1 MAYYSAVPAQYPVQ
15 YPVQYG
21 YPTMPEAPP
30 AQGWSV
36 WAVLGGVLLNSFIGT
51 IVILG
56 ILLWHM
62 WTSVDDQSKAFDKD
76 PAKDK
81 VNDGGIGAA
90 LLGLGDLY
98 IGSYAILP
106 VALVVTIVCAFSKVS
121 FGHSVLWN
129 ALASAVAAAVVIFAV
144 RPTT

>member
-21 YPTMPEAPP
+21 YPTMPAAPP
-30 AQGWSV
+30 AQGWSA
-36 WAVLGGVLLNSFIGT
+36 WAVLGGVLLNSFIGG

-62 WTSVDDQSKAFDKD
+62 KTSVDDQNKAFDKD
-76 PAKDK
+76 PA
-81 VNDGGIGAA
+81 NEGGIGAV
-90 LLGLGDLY
+90 LFGIGDLA
-98 IGSYAILP
+98 IGSYAIIP

-144 RPTT
+144 RPTS